1 MISRILQKMGQNG
14 VCGGIGISHGVVVIC
29 QLDLLDLLD
38 ILDLSVF
45 QSLWENT
52 AQRRDADGTSFPAGG
67 MHAGPH
73 RRGCRRYH
81 GLAFT
86 IRGLMKRFCRL
97 ISRHVPGVEG
107 TDTA

>member
-1 MISRILQKMGQNG
+1 MSITMISRILQKMGQNG

-52 AQRRDADGTSFPAGG
+52 AQRRDADGTSFPQAGRMRNLLG
-67 MHAGPH
+67 EDAAVTMAWLSPS
-73 RRGCRRYH
+73 
-81 GLAFT
+81 A
-86 IRGLMKRFCRL
+86 
-97 ISRHVPGVEG
+97 
-107 TDTA
+107 A

>member
-1 MISRILQKMGQNG
+1 MSVVSSVLQKMGQNG

-52 AQRRDADGTSFPAGG
+52 AQRRDADGTSFPQAGRMRNLLG
-67 MHAGPH
+67 EDA
-73 RRGCRRYH
+73 
-81 GLAFT
+81 AVT
-86 IRGLMKRFCRL
+86 
-97 ISRHVPGVEG
+97 
-107 TDTA
+107 TAWLLLSAV